1 MPLGASDWKEA
12 RGGFREWRTFL
23 DLCAGHTDVLPL
35 VKTVHLGLGN
45 LLYVCFI
52 SIKGLLNSK
61 QSKTKALSSG

>member
-1 MPLGASDWKEA
+1 M
-12 RGGFREWRTFL
+12 FL
-23 DLCAGHTDVLPL
+23 DLCAGHMDVLPL